1 MLRRQNRCD
10 TLCRMAVNSSL
21 RRELLAL
28 PIEERRELAEEL
40 YDSLVEEIDP
50 AWEAEWSKEIKA
62 RIGNAEQNPG
72 DLVDAR
78 NMVSELRAEFTSK
91 SR

>member
-1 MLRRQNRCD
+1 
-10 TLCRMAVNSSL
+10 MAVNSSL

-40 YDSLVEEIDP
+40 CDSLIEEIDP
-50 AWEAEWSKEIKA
+50 AWEAAWSKEIKA
-62 RIGNAEQNPG
+62 RIVNAEQNPD
-72 DLVDAR
+72 DLIDAR
-78 NMVSELRAEFTSK
+78 SMVSELRAEFTRK